1 MSFVKLWPVEF
12 VRLARAPLTRAAVL
26 LSLLCPVLGYTFFTP
41 AGEATD
47 AALYLA
53 NPLLTGS
60 LGMAF
65 LFAALALSACGRER
79 KNGIEPLVAGIAS
92 PFSLY
97 FAKVASLLAAAVLTA
112 AAVAVLYLPP
122 TALLLGERFQIAE
135 YLTFAGVFLL
145 PMPMIAVLFGAGLY
159 QLLRRFDLGFLL
171 FAAFMILMV
180 VFWSRGSYLGLWMDL
195 GSTGVSDT
203 LGNASIYRMAGY
215 GRILW
220 LLLAAAFWALSAL
233 FTRVYGKN
241 GWRSLLLNLRRA
253 YLPLAAGIM
262 AGAGAV
268 MAVFQPYMDHEQPLS
283 LDESGAI
290 STGGGMSVYMGEE
303 AETVSLPVSSA
314 ELDLHFDTGA
324 GTLRGTVRYRMT
336 VPEAGSYTLEVATG
350 CEVESVTVG
359 GEPVPFTDLKNDYFV
374 LMKDIVA
381 QLPAGELEV
390 EIAYRYH
397 PQVAAG
403 SEILSLYHE
412 ITPEYI
418 CLGGASLAPRVADS
432 AEAEGCR
439 YRAAVSLPADLE
451 LISSGETAEKLEDD
465 GDTARWSVEG
475 EGYSVSLFA
484 GDYVRMQIPDTAF
497 PVYFCYSQ
505 AYEEEFAGMDLKN
518 LLSAVVNYC
527 TAQYGAL
534 PYTEDYPLLIVMTSA
549 HMMGGG
555 ASGNLSY
562 MGETFFTSGN
572 LQNPDKGA
580 TAAEVI
586 AHEIIHQW
594 WGIGQV
600 VADPENSDWSS
611 EALTCY
617 ATYRLMETLY
627 GEEYAKKN
635 YVEVWEAKY
644 SQMRENFYIRN
655 PQYLEMLPETQRA
668 SLDAMV
674 FDANTYAKG
683 PLQVLKAEERIGR
696 EALDEALR
704 GLFTGGGTEMPPYIT
719 WQDFLDACG
728 LTEADLSLEGGAQNG

>member
-1 MSFVKLWPVEF
+1 MSFARVLPVEF
-12 VRLARAPLTRAAVL
+12 GRLARAPLTRAAVL
-26 LSLLCPVLGYTFFTP
+26 FSLLCPVFGYVFFTP

-53 NPLLTGS
+53 NPLLAGA
-60 LGMAF
+60 LGMAL
-65 LFAALALSACGRER
+65 LFAALTLSACGRER
-79 KNGIEPLVAGIAS
+79 KSGIEPMVAGIAS

-112 AAVAVLYLPP
+112 AAATALYLLP
-122 TALLLGERFQIAE
+122 TALLLGERFQPTE

-145 PMPMIAVLFGAGLY
+145 PMPVIAVLFGAGLY
-159 QLLRRFDLGFLL
+159 QLFRRFDLGFIL
-171 FAAFMILMV
+171 FAAFMALSV
-180 VFWSRGSYLGLWMDL
+180 VFWSRGSYLGLWIDL

-203 LGNASIYRMAGY
+203 LGNTSIYRMAGY
-215 GRILW
+215 SRGLW

-241 GWRSLLLNLRRA
+241 GWRSLLVNLRRA
-253 YLPLAAGIM
+253 YLPLAAGLM

-283 LDESGAI
+283 LDETGAI
-290 STGGGMSVYMGEE
+290 ATGGGMSVYVEEEE
-303 AETVSLPVSSA
+303 AVSLPVSSA
-314 ELDLHFDTGA
+314 ELELDFDTGA
-324 GTLRGTVRYRMT
+324 GTLRGTARYRMA
-336 VPEAGSYTLEVATG
+336 VPEAGSYTLEAATG
-350 CEVESVTVG
+350 CEVESVTVN

-374 LMKDIVA
+374 LMKDIIA
-381 QLPAGELEV
+381 QLPVGELEV

-412 ITPEYI
+412 ITPDYI
-418 CLGGASLAPRVADS
+418 CLGGASLAPRFTDA

-439 YRAAVSLPADLE
+439 FRAEVSLPADME
-451 LISSGETAEKLEDD
+451 LISSGEAAEKLEDD
-465 GDTARWSVEG
+465 GDTARWLAEG
-475 EGYSVSLFA
+475 EGFSVSLFG
-484 GDYVRMQIPDTAF
+484 GDYTRMQVPGTAF
-497 PVYFCYSQ
+497 PVYFCYSR
-505 AYEEEFAGMDLKN
+505 AYEEEFAGMDLEN

-527 TAQYGAL
+527 TAQYGPL

-555 ASGNLSY
+555 AARNLSY

-600 VADPENSDWSS
+600 VADLENSDWSA

-644 SQMRENFYIRN
+644 SQMRGNFYMRN
-655 PQYLEMLPETQRA
+655 PQYLEKLPEAQRA

-674 FDANTYAKG
+674 FDANAYAKG
-683 PLQVLKAEERIGR
+683 PLQVLKAEELIGR

-719 WQDFLDACG
+719 WRDFLDACG
-728 LTEADLSLEGGAQNG
+728 LDEADLLLEGGV